1 MINEWLTILRNMGSA
16 IYGVF
21 MLPGNIVLSGLV
33 THAPASASA
42 LGVGPNISDVVPA
55 LVSLLIWLM
64 FTVVVWELM
73 RLYRNT
79 VRVVGASLRTLYFR
93 VTQWLAGIRIKF
105 VFKLRQL
112 SPHQGFRSTE
122 TLQEVEFDDLDLEV
136 LDTAAALEP
145 GLSMTV
151 PDLAAHFNLRPD
163 KVRRSLEKLQ
173 QNQML
178 DVDVDDGASDS
189 DANYRM
195 THSGAAF
202 RTMWQ
207 RQSKRS

>member
-16 IYGVF
+16 IYGIF
-21 MLPGNIVLSGLV
+21 MLPGNIVVSGV
-33 THAPASASA
+33 ATHAPAIASA
-42 LGVGPNISDVVPA
+42 MSIGSGDPPVLVPA
-55 LVSLLIWLM
+55 LLSLFIWLV
-64 FTVVVWELM
+64 FAVVVWELV

-79 VRVVGASLRTLYFR
+79 VRIVGASLRTLYFR
-93 VTQWLAGIRIKF
+93 VTQSVAGIRIKF

-112 SPHQGFRSTE
+112 FPHRGFRSTE
-122 TLQEVEFDDLDLEV
+122 TLQEIEFDDLDLEV

-178 DVDVDDGASDS
+178 DVDAASTDS